1 VRLIRAAAVVASALA
16 ISASATLAQQQR
28 RVAGRVVAAGTTEA
42 LASASITVLGTTL
55 GTRTNDA
62 GEFSLL
68 VPAGDVQ
75 LSARR
80 IGYKAQTLRVAADQ
94 AVANFSLERDVLML
108 EGQVVTGE
116 ATSVS
121 RRNAANDV
129 ATVSNVELTR
139 APTPTIE
146 NALAGKVA
154 GAMVSQNSGAPGGGL
169 QVQLRGVTT
178 INGSPDPLYIVD
190 GVIVSNDAIGSGAN
204 AITAAAAGG
213 NASNQDNPVNRI
225 ADLNP
230 ADIERIDILK
240 GASASAIY
248 GSKASNGVILITT
261 KRGTAGAPR
270 FNLVQRIGTQELS
283 NTIGARHWT
292 LTGVYDYF
300 APSTAADSARLRSLY
315 GNGST
320 IDYEKELFGA
330 RDPSY
335 ETDLSASGG
344 SDMTRYFVSGL
355 VKRDAGIMKGT
366 GYDKQSIRANLS
378 QTFNKR
384 LTLDVNT
391 NFVHSNAQRGLTNND
406 NSGTSYYMVL
416 PFTPNFVDLRPK
428 NGVYPV
434 NPFERSNPF
443 QTRDLLQNTEN
454 VYRFTGAANARYALI
469 AAEHQSLTFTF
480 NGGID
485 QFNQRNDIFSP
496 NELFFEPQDNL
507 PGTTV
512 RGQTGNVNSNLNAS
526 LIHTWS
532 PATASMTATTSAGVQ
547 RERRDLDGASI
558 LTRGLIPGQRG
569 VDQGS
574 SVSVTPDRQIVKDFA
589 FYAQEE
595 LLALSERLLV
605 TAALRADRST
615 NNGDVNKLFFFPK
628 ASASYRM
635 PGIAPGVN
643 EAKVRVAFGQ
653 SGLPAIYGSK
663 FTSLQT
669 SVYDAATGVRVALV
683 AGDPNIRPERQS
695 ELEGGLDLQLFGGRS
710 LLTLTG
716 YQKTVHDLILLRN
729 LAPSSGFS
737 QQFFNGAQLRNRG
750 VEITAALT
758 PISTEDATWISRA
771 TFARNVSRITQ
782 LPVPTFQVGGFGNNL
797 GAFQI
802 EEGKS
807 ATQIVGLNGPEKKVV
822 QLGDAAPDFQMSFA
836 NEMNWK
842 AWRLYG
848 LVDWKHGGDNINLTE
863 FLYDAAGN
871 SKDFNDGPNS
881 KGAQRFAR
889 WAQGYTKELIQD
901 ASYVKVREIS
911 LAYTLPSSLTRYLG
925 SRTRTARLELSG
937 RNLFTFTPYIGLDPE
952 VSNFGNQ
959 AIARN
964 IDVAPYPP
972 SRSYFLTLN
981 LDF

>member
-1 VRLIRAAAVVASALA
+1 
-16 ISASATLAQQQR
+16 
-28 RVAGRVVAAGTTEA
+28 
-42 LASASITVLGTTL
+42 
-55 GTRTNDA
+55 
-62 GEFSLL
+62 
-68 VPAGDVQ
+68 
-75 LSARR
+75 
-80 IGYKAQTLRVAADQ
+80 
-94 AVANFSLERDVLML
+94 M
-108 EGQVVTGE
+108 
-116 ATSVS
+116 
-121 RRNAANDV
+121 
-129 ATVSNVELTR
+129 
-139 APTPTIE
+139 
-146 NALAGKVA
+146 
-154 GAMVSQNSGAPGGGL
+154 
-169 QVQLRGVTT
+169 
-178 INGSPDPLYIVD
+178 PD
-190 GVIVSNDAIGSGAN
+190 
-204 AITAAAAGG
+204 
-213 NASNQDNPVNRI
+213 
-225 ADLNP
+225 
-230 ADIERIDILK
+230 
-240 GASASAIY
+240 
-248 GSKASNGVILITT
+248 
-261 KRGTAGAPR
+261 
-270 FNLVQRIGTQELS
+270 
-283 NTIGARHWT
+283 
-292 LTGVYDYF
+292 
-300 APSTAADSARLRSLY
+300 
-315 GNGST
+315 
-320 IDYEKELFGA
+320 
-330 RDPSY
+330 
-335 ETDLSASGG
+335 
-344 SDMTRYFVSGL
+344 
-355 VKRDAGIMKGT
+355 
-366 GYDKQSIRANLS
+366 
-378 QTFNKR
+378 
-384 LTLDVNT
+384 
-391 NFVHSNAQRGLTNND
+391 
-406 NSGTSYYMVL
+406 
-416 PFTPNFVDLRPK
+416 
-428 NGVYPV
+428 
-434 NPFERSNPF
+434 
-443 QTRDLLQNTEN
+443 
-454 VYRFTGAANARYALI
+454 
-469 AAEHQSLTFTF
+469 
-480 NGGID
+480 
-485 QFNQRNDIFSP
+485 
-496 NELFFEPQDNL
+496 
-507 PGTTV
+507 
-512 RGQTGNVNSNLNAS
+512 
-526 LIHTWS
+526 
-532 PATASMTATTSAGVQ
+532 
-547 RERRDLDGASI
+547 
-558 LTRGLIPGQRG
+558 
-569 VDQGS
+569 
-574 SVSVTPDRQIVKDFA
+574 
-589 FYAQEE
+589 
-595 LLALSERLLV
+595 
-605 TAALRADRST
+605 
-615 NNGDVNKLFFFPK
+615 
-628 ASASYRM
+628 
-635 PGIAPGVN
+635 IAPGVN

-758 PISTEDATWISRA
+758 PISTENATWISRA

-863 FLYDAAGN
+863 FLYDAAAN